1 MERVPVRGLVAMMLC
16 IASPALAGS
25 STHIHHLRKAERID
39 VIVIGHD
46 ELTREVQIDRRGR
59 ITLPLIGRIKA
70 RGKTLEELQDDI
82 AEALRAKDIQ
92 DPLVMVDLLYSRRFS
107 IRGQVKQPGEY
118 FHTVGMT
125 VRMAV
130 QITGGFTSLANDQQ
144 ALLTRAS
151 DQARPPL
158 EVKLNTRV
166 RPGDA
171 IEIERWRN

>member
-1 MERVPVRGLVAMMLC
+1 
-16 IASPALAGS
+16 
-25 STHIHHLRKAERID
+25 
-39 VIVIGHD
+39 
-46 ELTREVQIDRRGR
+46 
-59 ITLPLIGRIKA
+59 
-70 RGKTLEELQDDI
+70 
-82 AEALRAKDIQ
+82 
-92 DPLVMVDLLYSRRFS
+92 MVDLLYDRRFS

-125 VRMAV
+125 VQMAV
-130 QITGGFTSLANDQQ
+130 QIAGGFTSLANDQQ